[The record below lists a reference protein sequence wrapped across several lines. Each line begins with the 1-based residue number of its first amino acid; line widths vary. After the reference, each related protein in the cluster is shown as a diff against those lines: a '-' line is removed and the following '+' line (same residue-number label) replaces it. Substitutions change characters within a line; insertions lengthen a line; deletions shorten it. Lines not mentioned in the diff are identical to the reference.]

1 MWLLRDKRWMP
12 QNVTCVI
19 LRHPGA
25 KAIMGLGTGT
35 VPWDRQSTCMQLV
48 LGLLAKPDLLH
59 WPWTKQQATP
69 GPNLLA

>member
-25 KAIMGLGTGT
+25 KAIVGLGTGT
-35 VPWDRQSTCMQLV
+35 TPWDRQSTYVQSV
-48 LGLLAKPDLLH
+48 PGLLAKPGS
-59 WPWTKQQATP
+59 AS
-69 GPNLLA
+69 LAVGQTAGNPRP